1 MLATVLVGSVGG
13 VGGVSGVGGV
23 ARARVVLMRTSS
35 GIVRER
41 GKLAIAARLH
51 IGTGV
56 GG

>member
-1 MLATVLVGSVGG
+1 MGDVG
-13 VGGVSGVGGV
+13 GVGGV

-35 GIVRER
+35 GIVRAR

-56 GG
+56 GGLKHVGMAVCVR